1 MPTPDDPSSLTPS
14 QAAAS
19 PSVISVEVSKDRVSA
34 SLCLGEK
41 LTDEQLHETF
51 FLAAL
56 QERAIV
62 IPGDIRATID
72 SIRTDYLAGG
82 RAPLQRPAAQGLAPV
97 HGIHARIE
105 IEPGL
110 LRDNPRSQSNATIQ
124 PPADSQTGT
133 VDHRARAAF
142 VSVKAGQV
150 IGRIIP
156 EVPGEDGVDVF
167 GRSIACKAALP
178 ISLTL
183 DDSIIRRADGSL
195 VATRGGLLERTR
207 DSYRV
212 ATTLKVTGDV
222 DYSTGHIDF
231 PGTVIIEGEIR
242 DQFTVTAG
250 LDIIV
255 KSSADAATLDCGG
268 SLTLERGMAAREM
281 GTLRVGKDLSAR
293 YLTNITAVIGRDATI
308 ESELHACSLTI
319 GRDFIAPRA
328 SIVRG
333 ELCVSRRCEVRELG
347 TEANVETRI
356 TLGRVPLL
364 DKLARYADELQPL
377 IANRLNHAETKLNE
391 IKHFPRPPRDIAERI
406 TELQYNVQNDRALL
420 AKLRLGVSTILQA
433 ARARSTVDLTV
444 HHGLHR
450 GVKIWL
456 GVFLAEINQSVKG
469 PLRITLADSCSPSIT
484 YLSTNTTHRL
494 SSIARVTTDSRL
506 PDLTAIAAR
515 HGVSE
520 PGPSGA
526 LSDSSLAA

>member
-1 MPTPDDPSSLTPS
+1 MPTQDATSSFTPS
-14 QAAAS
+14 PTAEA

-34 SLCLGEK
+34 SLSLGEK

-62 IPGDIRATID
+62 IPSDIRTI
-72 SIRTDYLAGG
+72 IEQVRRDYLSGG
-82 RAPLQRPAAQGLAPV
+82 RAPRHYPVVRGRAPT
-97 HGIHARIE
+97 HGVHARVE

-110 LRDNPRSQSNATIQ
+110 LQDDPRPHSNAPAQTQ
-124 PPADSQTGT
+124 ADSRTGS

-142 VSVKAGQV
+142 VSIKAGQV
-150 IGRIIP
+150 VGHIIP

-195 VATRGGLLERTR
+195 VATRGGLLERT
-207 DSYRV
+207 SGSFRV
-212 ATTLKVTGDV
+212 TTTLKVAGDV

-231 PGTVIIEGEIR
+231 PGTVIVEGEIR

-250 LDIIV
+250 LDIVV
-255 KSSADAATLDCGG
+255 KGSADAATLDCGG
-268 SLTLERGMAAREM
+268 SLRLERGMAAREM
-281 GTLRVGKDLSAR
+281 GTLRVGKDLAAR

-347 TEANVETRI
+347 TEANVETRV

-364 DKLARYADELQPL
+364 DKLARHADELQPL

-420 AKLRLGVSTILQA
+420 AKLRLGVATILQA
-433 ARARSTVDLTV
+433 ARSHSTVDLTV

-494 SSIARVTTDSRL
+494 SSVARITTDSRL
-506 PDLTAIAAR
+506 PDLQAIAAR
-515 HGVSE
+515 HGVPN
-520 PGPSGA
+520 PGLSGA
-526 LSDSSLAA
+526 LSDSSVAA